1 MHNFDIVFCCFIATS
16 FNYVQ
21 LERSVLASQKQRQ
34 QYVASPDKQPS
45 IDTDAKAKQSKSEE
59 HITVVKPAVE
69 KRSSDVTSAT
79 EATDSQKRQSRDT
92 SSATVLTAK
101 PTQDECSDPAAKHK
115 ATTPVSAG
123 GAEKPTEKP
132 DPPQPRDDV
141 KRLETSGVPIPGSK
155 VKVERQE
162 SQSVPSIYELPH
174 FIESLGEI
182 ADGT

>member
-1 MHNFDIVFCCFIATS
+1 MV
-16 FNYVQ
+16 
-21 LERSVLASQKQRQ
+21 ASQKQRQ

-45 IDTDAKAKQSKSEE
+45 TDTDAKAKQSKSEE
-59 HITVVKPAVE
+59 HITVVKPGVE
-69 KRSSDVTSAT
+69 KCSSDVTPVT
-79 EATDSQKRQSRDT
+79 EAIDSQKRQSRDT
-92 SSATVLTAK
+92 SSATVVTTK
-101 PTQDECSDPAAKHK
+101 PTQDESNDPAAKHK
-115 ATTPVSAG
+115 TTTPVSAG
-123 GAEKPTEKP
+123 GAEKPTDKP
-132 DPPQPRDDV
+132 DPPQLRDDV

>member
-1 MHNFDIVFCCFIATS
+1 MFRCFITTS

-21 LERSVLASQKQRQ
+21 LERSVVASQKQRQ

-69 KRSSDVTSAT
+69 KCSSDVTSAT

-92 SSATVLTAK
+92 SSVTVVTAK
-101 PTQDECSDPAAKHK
+101 QTQSESIDATTKHK
-115 ATTPVSAG
+115 TTTPVSAG
-123 GAEKPTEKP
+123 GAEKPTDKP
-132 DPPQPRDDV
+132 DPQPRADV